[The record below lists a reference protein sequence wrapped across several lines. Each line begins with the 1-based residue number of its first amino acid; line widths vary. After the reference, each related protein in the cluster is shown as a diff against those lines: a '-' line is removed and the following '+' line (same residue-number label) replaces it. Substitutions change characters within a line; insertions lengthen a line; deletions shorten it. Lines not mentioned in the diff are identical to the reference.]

1 MLNSTHTKNVE
12 GKKNGDWDGKALYKL
27 MNIALYGRT
36 MENLINTIDVKTCKQ
51 QKGYLKWT
59 SKPSHMSHRI
69 FDNDLVL
76 IRKNITLTFTN
87 AYKLH

>member
-36 MENLINTIDVKTCKQ
+36 MENLINTIDVK
-51 QKGYLKWT
+51 
-59 SKPSHMSHRI
+59 
-69 FDNDLVL
+69 LVSNKKA
-76 IRKNITLTFTN
+76 I
-87 AYKLH
+87 